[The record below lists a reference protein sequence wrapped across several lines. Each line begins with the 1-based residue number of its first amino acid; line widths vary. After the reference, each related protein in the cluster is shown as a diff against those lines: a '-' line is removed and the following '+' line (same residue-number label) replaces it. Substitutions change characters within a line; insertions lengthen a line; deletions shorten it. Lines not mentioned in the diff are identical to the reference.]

1 MEAPETTGAPVDG
14 ADLLTIDPRP
24 ADRPFEDA
32 IVGGSTSGY
41 GRPRPIGPAGPAP
54 TSTSLTVG
62 GFLAASE
69 PRGDGG
75 PPIPGAAAAAS
86 PRRGAVG

>member
-1 MEAPETTGAPVDG
+1 MEAPETTGAPADG
-14 ADLLTIDPRP
+14 VDLLTIDPRP
-24 ADRPFEDA
+24 TDRTVNGA

-41 GRPRPIGPAGPAP
+41 GRFGRRAGWAGPDIDQF
-54 TSTSLTVG
+54 TVG

-75 PPIPGAAAAAS
+75 PPIPGAAAVAAS
-86 PRRGAVG
+86 PRRGAVA

>member
-1 MEAPETTGAPVDG
+1 MEAPETTGAPADG

-24 ADRPFEDA
+24 ADRPGEGA
-32 IVGGSTSGY
+32 IVCGSTSGY
-41 GRPRPIGPAGPAP
+41 GRSGRRAGWAGADIDQF
-54 TSTSLTVG
+54 TVG

-75 PPIPGAAAAAS
+75 PPIPGATVAAS
-86 PRRGAVG
+86 PRRGAVA

>member
-1 MEAPETTGAPVDG
+1 MEAPETTGAPADG

-32 IVGGSTSGY
+32 VVCGSTSGY
-41 GRPRPIGPAGPAP
+41 GRSSRRAGCAGYDIDQF
-54 TSTSLTVG
+54 TVG
-62 GFLAASE
+62 GFLAVSE

-75 PPIPGAAAAAS
+75 PPIPGATAAAS
-86 PRRGAVG
+86 PRRGSAA